1 MVPAAD
7 SPPKSK
13 RQERP
18 TALPRQSEQSF
29 QRQVVQAA
37 ELLGWRCYWTWNS
50 LHSPKG
56 WPDLV
61 LIRRPRI
68 VFLELKAERTPVTD
82 EQRDTIVELQACGLT
97 AMIARPSD
105 WPEIE
110 RVLRAK

>member
-1 MVPAAD
+1 MRRTRLPAATL
-7 SPPKSK
+7 PPINE
-13 RQERP
+13 RQ
-18 TALPRQSEQSF
+18 F
-29 QRQVVQAA
+29 QRQVVNLAK
-37 ELLGWRCYWTWNS
+37 LLGWRCYWTWNS

-68 VFLELKAERTPVTD
+68 VFLELKGERTTVTD
-82 EQRDTIVELQACGLT
+82 DQFDTIAELQACGMT

-110 RVLRAK
+110 RVLR